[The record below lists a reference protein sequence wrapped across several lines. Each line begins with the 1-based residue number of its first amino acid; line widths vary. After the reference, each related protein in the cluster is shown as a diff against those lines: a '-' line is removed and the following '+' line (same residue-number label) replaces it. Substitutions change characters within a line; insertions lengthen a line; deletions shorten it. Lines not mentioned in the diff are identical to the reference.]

1 MSKKS
6 SKTRPFN
13 DGKFESFKVYPKNSS
28 KALLNQ
34 WMDTN
39 NSGELK
45 LLLDSLRK
53 QSSKANNINIC
64 QNSLETKKQAL
75 NMRIQYLNQLSSKM
89 TKNTGSRSAYMAQ
102 KDFTTTLR
110 DQQDSTAN
118 KSGHQNVKT
127 PTRPKTHP
135 KTHPKTPSSN
145 AIKPQHLLVN
155 KCSLHAISAHQ
166 ATTMVYDQSSPH
178 THTVDTSTRSIKH
191 RLAMFDVSDCL
202 RQRICNILDDVS
214 DDVNGKGIKIGG
226 SDNQKVSQAMLQRF
240 NCSDRE
246 KMFTSPK
253 TFKSSDENNSMF
265 RRHSHAIE
273 DIHIFPFVIT
283 KPPLTGDT
291 AFSDPSFGQAM
302 LDSDWLM
309 RDTLDFTQVSP
320 VQQRR
325 FDSPSTVVSP
335 GGIDGVRLAAAV
347 SHRQPIKRF
356 TIRLNDS
363 RGSESDVKDGVWLD
377 GGGRGQQKAK
387 VKGFGESGR
396 TCGVFETDGDLGVEG
411 SERNDRVE
419 GQRMVSKSTQTSHH
433 CGKSIGVQVDFNEPI
448 QDYYARLEMIQK
460 LEDVK
465 TFRRDETL
473 PLKKYCDSEIFNDVS
488 PDHHLSIVKPLNVN
502 EIHDECPHKKFSS
515 ENIMVNGFPGYT
527 PANENTA
534 RSNNDLEN
542 KKSLAG
548 NLNQQRSSHFQFKT
562 PEQVTPNKP
571 DSHKIASLAS
581 PIKKARDSSSKSE
594 KGSPSSKS
602 KKPQIM
608 YDPSKVISAKVST
621 FRTPRSQHFK
631 DYLERNENRVI
642 MKRLS
647 QAELISFS
655 DKDLLESPN
664 KGSPERTM
672 YPGTITG
679 AFTSCYSPYEHKGRY
694 FGPKKTQPTNL
705 IPLKDVSKDNEQ
717 SRGNDHQIYSTQ
729 PNRQKTK
736 PLPTHELSFPQQSNP
751 IPKEST
757 PKSTQH
763 PKSVS
768 SPPQILYDFNL
779 LNNDELAHLDTFRL
793 SSSNLYTL
801 RESKLVDRLP
811 ADQHYTSMH
820 AHLRPSNNYA

>member
-13 DGKFESFKVYPKNSS
+13 DEHFESFKVYPKNSS
-28 KALLNQ
+28 QALLNQ
-34 WMDTN
+34 WMDTY

-53 QSSKANNINIC
+53 QSSKANNMNIC

-75 NMRIQYLNQLSSKM
+75 KMRIQYLNQTSSKM
-89 TKNTGSRSAYMAQ
+89 TKNTCSRSACMAQ

-110 DQQDSTAN
+110 DQQDSTDN
-118 KSGHQNVKT
+118 KSDHQHPKT
-127 PTRPKTHP
+127 PTRSKH
-135 KTHPKTPSSN
+135 HPKTPSSKT
-145 AIKPQHLLVN
+145 IKPQHLFIK
-155 KCSLHAISAHQ
+155 KCSLPAISAHQ
-166 ATTMVYDQSSPH
+166 ATTMLYDRSSPH

-202 RQRICNILDDVS
+202 RQRICNILDDV
-214 DDVNGKGIKIGG
+214 NGNRIGG
-226 SDNQKVSQAMLQRF
+226 SDDQKVSQVMLQRF
-240 NCSDRE
+240 NCSDRD
-246 KMFTSPK
+246 KMFNSPK

-265 RRHSHAIE
+265 MLQSHAIE

-283 KPPLTGDT
+283 KPPLTGDK
-291 AFSDPSFGQAM
+291 AFSDPSLGQAM
-302 LDSDWLM
+302 FESDSNM

-335 GGIDGVRLAAAV
+335 GGIADVRLAAAV
-347 SHRQPIKRF
+347 SHRQPIKRL

-363 RGSESDVKDGVWLD
+363 GGSESDVKDGKWID
-377 GGGRGQQKAK
+377 GGGGQEKAK
-387 VKGFGESGR
+387 VKGFGKSGR
-396 TCGVFETDGDLGVEG
+396 TCGVFETSGDLGVEG

-419 GQRMVSKSTQTSHH
+419 GQRMVCKSTQTSHH

-465 TFRRDETL
+465 TFRRDEML

-488 PDHHLSIVKPLNVN
+488 SDNHLSIVKPLNVN
-502 EIHDECPHKKFSS
+502 EIHDECLHKKISS
-515 ENIMVNGFPGYT
+515 ENVMVNGFPGYT

-534 RSNNDLEN
+534 RSNNDVEN

-608 YDPSKVISAKVST
+608 NDPSKVISAKVST
-621 FRTPRSQHFK
+621 FRTPRSQHFI
-631 DYLERNENRVI
+631 DYPEHNENRVI

-647 QAELISFS
+647 QPELISFS

-672 YPGTITG
+672 YPGTVTG

-717 SRGNDHQIYSTQ
+717 SRGNNHQIYSTQ

-736 PLPTHELSFPQQSNP
+736 PPPTHELSFPQQSNP

-763 PKSVS
+763 PKSVT

-801 RESKLVDRLP
+801 RESKLADRLP